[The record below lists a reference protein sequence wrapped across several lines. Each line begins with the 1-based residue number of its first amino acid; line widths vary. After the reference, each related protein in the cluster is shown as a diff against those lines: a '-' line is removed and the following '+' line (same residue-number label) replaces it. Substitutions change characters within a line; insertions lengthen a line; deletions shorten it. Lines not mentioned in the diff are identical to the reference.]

1 MSTNLKTL
9 HPKDKLKKA
18 NELFEE
24 YNIHHIPIEVMGD
37 IKGIISMGDI
47 LFIKGMVNNSFDQ
60 FLQSMKFDTLT
71 VDEIMTTNPYCVE
84 TSATIGDA
92 LDLMLE
98 KGVNALLVKEKDKLE
113 GIVTSQDMMQYFQS
127 IIKNL

>member
-18 NELFEE
+18 NAIFEE

-37 IKGIISMGDI
+37 IKGILSMGDI
-47 LFIKGMVNNSFDQ
+47 LFIKGMINNSFDQ

-71 VDEIMTTNPYCVE
+71 VDEIMTTNPYFVN
-84 TSATIGDA
+84 TDATIGDA
-92 LDLMLE
+92 LDLMLA
-98 KGVNALLVKEKDKLE
+98 KGVNALLVAENNKLS
-113 GIVTSQDMMQYFQS
+113 GIVTSQDIMKYFQS
-127 IIKNL
+127 ILKK